1 VPGYN
6 HRFKGRIAVTGY
18 IQWHFPQVGLQCFT
32 TEPITAVA
40 TVFARRIMLGITEML
55 IDLSLQ
61 KGFNSLLVRLL
72 KESFKFFLSPDLFW
86 CFFRNLE

>member
-1 VPGYN
+1 
-6 HRFKGRIAVTGY
+6 
-18 IQWHFPQVGLQCFT
+18 
-32 TEPITAVA
+32 
-40 TVFARRIMLGITEML
+40 MLGITEML

-61 KGFNSLLVRLL
+61 EGFNSLLVRLL